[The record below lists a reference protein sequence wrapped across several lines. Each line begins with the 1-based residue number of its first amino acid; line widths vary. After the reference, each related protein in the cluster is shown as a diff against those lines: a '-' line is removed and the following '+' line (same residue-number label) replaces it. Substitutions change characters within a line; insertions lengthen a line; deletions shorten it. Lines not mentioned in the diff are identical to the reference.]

1 MKKEIIDT
9 ENAPAAIGPY
19 SQAVKARGFLFVS
32 GQIPIVPETGGVVA
46 GDIRDEARQ
55 VLENLKNIIAAS
67 GSSMESVVKT
77 TIYLTDMGDF
87 SQVNE
92 VYGEYFTESLPARA
106 TVEVAGLPRGVNVEI
121 DAVALLD

>member
-55 VLENLKNIIAAS
+55 VLENLKNIIAAA